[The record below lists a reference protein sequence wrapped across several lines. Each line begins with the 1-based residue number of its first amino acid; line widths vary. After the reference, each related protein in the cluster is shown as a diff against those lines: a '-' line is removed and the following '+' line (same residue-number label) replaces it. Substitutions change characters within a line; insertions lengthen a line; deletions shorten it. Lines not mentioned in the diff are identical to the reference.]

1 MLGVKDLTR
10 LEDRWMDFILE
21 ILPTKLFIFLG
32 IRKMVKNKTLVIE
45 GKDWNTGIE
54 MKYHDMGYGV
64 RSTKEQ
70 QLRRNYLNEEK
81 CMEVNRALKRRIFK
95 EKKKQSTLQLILQN
109 KPKKGSSRGGGDEK
123 TNKHNQGFCMM
134 GLVVS
139 HFNIDKKDM
148 IYITINYRTT
158 EMICKFLAD
167 LKFLH
172 EVVIPMLLKDIDI
185 PIKEVRFNF
194 ATVYLSVMFLPVV
207 YQFIYPHEFLKGID
221 NKDPRFFKTAM
232 TDLRGM
238 VHSDHISSYRTKANM
253 TLLFRRTGLQ
263 NNATL
268 KFIKKHT
275 GE

>member
-1 MLGVKDLTR
+1 MLKGLTK
-10 LEDRWMDFILE
+10 LENRWMDFILE

-32 IRKMVKNKTLVIE
+32 IRKMVKNKTLIIK
-45 GKDWNTGIE
+45 GSDWKTGIALD
-54 MKYHDMGYGV
+54 YHNMGYGV

-81 CMEVNRALKRRIFK
+81 CMEVNEALKRRIFG
-95 EKKKQSTLQLILQN
+95 EKKKQTTLQLILHN
-109 KPKKGSSRGGGDEK
+109 KAKKGSSRGGGDEK

-139 HFNIDKKDM
+139 HFNINKEDM

-172 EVVIPMLLKDIDI
+172 EVVIPKLLEGIDL
-185 PIKEVRFNF
+185 PIKEIRFNF
-194 ATVYLSVMFLPVV
+194 ATLYLSVMFLPVV

-221 NKDPRFFKTAM
+221 EKDPRFFKTAM
-232 TDLRGM
+232 TDLKSM
-238 VHSDHISSYRTKANM
+238 VYSDHVSSYRTKANM
-253 TLLFRRTGLQ
+253 TNLFWRDGLQ
-263 NNATL
+263 NVKTK